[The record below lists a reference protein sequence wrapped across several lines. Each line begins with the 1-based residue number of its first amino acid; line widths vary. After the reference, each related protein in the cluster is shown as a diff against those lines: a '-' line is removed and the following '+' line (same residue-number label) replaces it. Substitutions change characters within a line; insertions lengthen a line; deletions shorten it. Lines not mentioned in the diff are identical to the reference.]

1 MLSYAYQNLQHQQYD
16 EIKTEPFDNIQD
28 LFSAI
33 LAIGVAGQVKQGL
46 HKEYI
51 EKTETLSSLRGKI
64 DMASTIQLKMQR
76 KAQLACEFDELSDN
90 ITLHQIIKT
99 TLLLLIRSKQVK
111 PSNKLKLKK
120 VLLFFGGIDE
130 IAPSAIRWDQL
141 RYHRNN
147 QSYRMLMN
155 ICRLVLDGL
164 LLTTEKGEQ
173 KLATFLDD
181 QKMSRL
187 YEKFVLEYYRKH
199 YPELKARPS
208 QIAWDVDDDFY
219 DFLPTMQ
226 TDITLTKGE
235 KTLIIDTKY
244 YGRIMQTI
252 EQYSSRTLHSNNMYQ
267 IYTYVKNKDTGRTG
281 NVSGLLLYAKTDEEI
296 TLDQD
301 YWMGG
306 NRIGV
311 RTLDLNQAFGG
322 IAGQL
327 DKIAEGWKAGS

>member
-1 MLSYAYQNLQHQQYD
+1 MLSYAYQNLQHQQYE
-16 EIKTEPFDNIQD
+16 EIKTESFDNIQD

-51 EKTETLSSLRGKI
+51 EKAETLSSLRGKI
-64 DMASTIQLKMQR
+64 DMASTVQLKMQR
-76 KAQLACEFDELSDN
+76 KARLACQFDELSDN
-90 ITLHQIIKT
+90 ITLNQIIKT

-111 PSNKLKLKK
+111 QANKLKLKK
-120 VLLFFGGIDE
+120 VLLFFGNIDE
-130 IAPSAIRWDQL
+130 IAPTAIPWDQL

-147 QSYRMLMN
+147 QSYRMLIN

-164 LLTTEKGEQ
+164 LLTTDKGDQ
-173 KLATFLDD
+173 NLATFLDD

-199 YPELKARPS
+199 YPRLKVRSS
-208 QIAWDVDDDFY
+208 QISWDVDDDFQ

-244 YGRIMQTI
+244 YGKTMQTI
-252 EQYSSRTLHSNNMYQ
+252 ERYNSRTLHSNNMYQ
-267 IYTYVKNKDTGRTG
+267 IFTYVKNMDKEQTGH
-281 NVSGLLLYAKTDEEI
+281 VSGLLLYARTDEEI
-296 TLDQD
+296 TPNQE
-301 YWMGG
+301 YWMSG
-306 NRIGV
+306 NQIGV
-311 RTLDLNQAFGG
+311 RTLDLNLPFRE
-322 IAGQL
+322 IVRQL
-327 DKIAEGWKAGS
+327 DGILGIFTMN